1 MEFLTF
7 KKYNEKE
14 SAEALTNLL
23 LRHGVAF
30 ELTQDQENLDVL
42 YGTQPSAQFYYV
54 KIKSDDFPKAN
65 ALLLD
70 IGNTELETVDKTHYL
85 FEFTDDEL
93 FDILSKPDEWNA
105 LDYQLAKKILTERGR
120 EVNDEIIDS
129 LKKQRITELA
139 KPDESNRVWIF
150 IGYLSALF
158 GGLFGII
165 VGWLLFTYKRTLPD
179 GQRVHEYAEK
189 DRRHGRR
196 IFYLGIIVF
205 YISVIIRLATLDW

>member
-7 KKYNEKE
+7 KKFNEKE
-14 SAEALTNLL
+14 SADALANLL
-23 LRHGVAF
+23 LKHGIAF
-30 ELTQDQENLDVL
+30 EITQDQGNLDVL
-42 YGTQPSAQFYYV
+42 YGTNPSTQFYYV

-70 IGNTELETVDKTHYL
+70 IGNADLNTVDKTHYL
-85 FEFTDDEL
+85 FEFTDEEL

-105 LDYQLAKKILTERGR
+105 LDYQLAKKLLRERGR
-120 EVNDEIIDS
+120 EVSDEIIAS
-129 LKKQRITELA
+129 LKKQRIAELA

-150 IGYLSALF
+150 FGYLSALL

-165 VGWLLFTYKRTLPD
+165 AGWHLFTYKKTLPD
-179 GQRVHEYAEK
+179 GQRVYEYSEK

-196 IFYLGIIVF
+196 IFYLGLIIL
-205 YISVIIRLATLDW
+205 YISVAIRLATLDW

>member
-1 MEFLTF
+1 MEFLIF

-23 LRHGVAF
+23 QTHGIAF
-30 ELTQDQENLDVL
+30 ELVQDRENLDVL
-42 YGTQPSAQFYYV
+42 YGTNPSEKFYYV

-70 IGNTELETVDKTHYL
+70 IGNTELDNVDKTHYL
-85 FEFTDDEL
+85 FEFTNDEL

-105 LDYQLAKKILTERGR
+105 LDYQLAKKILNDRGR
-120 EVNDEIIDS
+120 EVNDEIIES
-129 LKKQRITELA
+129 LKEQRIAELA

-150 IGYLSALF
+150 FGYLSALL

-165 VGWLLFTYKRTLPD
+165 AGWHLFTYKKTLPD
-179 GQRVHEYAEK
+179 GQRVYEYSEK

-196 IFYLGIIVF
+196 IFYLGIIIL
-205 YISVIIRLATLDW
+205 YISVVIRLATLEW